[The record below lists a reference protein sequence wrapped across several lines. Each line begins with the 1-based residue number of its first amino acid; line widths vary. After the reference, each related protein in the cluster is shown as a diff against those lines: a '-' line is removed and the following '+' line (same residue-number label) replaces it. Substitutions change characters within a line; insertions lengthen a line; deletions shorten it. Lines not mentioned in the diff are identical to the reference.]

1 MRFILFGL
9 VAAAPAV
16 LVGSATAGDYHK
28 DGTLLCS
35 QCHVMH
41 YSQSHGYNPNGSG
54 FVFTPI
60 AGGPYEF
67 LLRGPVNDMCLAC
80 HDNNG
85 FAPDV
90 YGSANTGNGPTD
102 IRLAGYLNRL
112 GDANEAAGH
121 TLDSTAVAP
130 GSTGTGWSDATGLN
144 CVDCHNQHGG
154 SQSGSTYGQAGYSLY
169 RNLRV
174 TAGQAASNTTL
185 VTYNYTAHGTNDTT
199 RDVFER
205 QSAEYDEGDVDWNE
219 PNTADSAIAKFCAGC
234 HGNFHGQV
242 GSAQIGGVAFGAG
255 FEEFVRHPSAGVNI
269 GALGGG
275 HSSLTLFNAHT
286 AKVKVMSPTGVWGA
300 SHPADVTPTCISCHK
315 AYGNGNGFGLI
326 YRQGTGSLT
335 ENGDSAGNQLE
346 DLCGQCHVQ
355 GRWFFNNP

>member
-1 MRFILFGL
+1 MKRIPL
-9 VAAAPAV
+9 VLAAV
-16 LVGSATAGDYHK
+16 TSLLLSGSAIAGDYHK

-41 YSQSHGYNPNGSG
+41 FSQSHGYSPSGSG

-60 AGGPYEF
+60 GTTPHHF
-67 LLRGPVNDMCLAC
+67 LLRGEVNDLCLAC
-80 HDNNG
+80 HDNSG

-102 IRLAGYLNRL
+102 VRLAGYLNKL
-112 GDANEAAGH
+112 GDANMASGH
-121 TLDSTAVAP
+121 TLGSTATAP
-130 GSTGTGWSDATGLN
+130 GSTGAGWANANGLN

-154 SQSGSTYGQAGYSLY
+154 SQSGSTAGQPGYSPY

-174 TAGQAASNTTL
+174 TVGQAASNTTV
-185 VTYNYTAHGTNDTT
+185 VTYNYTAHGTNDIS

-205 QSAEYDEGDVDWNE
+205 ANAEYDEGDVDWNE
-219 PNTADSAIAKFCAGC
+219 PDSANSAIAKWCAGC
-234 HGNFHGQV
+234 HGDFHGVV
-242 GSAQIGGVAFGAG
+242 GSTQVGGVAFGAG

-275 HSSLTLFNAHT
+275 HSSLSLFNQHT
-286 AKVKVMSPTGVWGA
+286 NKVKVMSPTGVWGA
-300 SHPADVTPTCISCHK
+300 THPSDVTPTCISCHK
-315 AYGNGNGFGLI
+315 GHGNGNAFGLI
-326 YRQGTGSLT
+326 YRHGTGTLT
-335 ENGDSAGNQLE
+335 EDGDTVGNQLE